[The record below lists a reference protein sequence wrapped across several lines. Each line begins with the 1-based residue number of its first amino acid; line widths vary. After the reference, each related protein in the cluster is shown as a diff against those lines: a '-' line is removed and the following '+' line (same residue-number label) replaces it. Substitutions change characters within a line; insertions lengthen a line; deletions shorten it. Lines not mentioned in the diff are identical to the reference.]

1 MTPRIK
7 ELAHEAGLL
16 VHNPEG
22 AKTKLEHFVS
32 LIAAEM
38 IAITQQ
44 VQKDADLTHTPKRAE
59 LVRLGAKIVE
69 DRINRRFGVKE

>member
-1 MTPRIK
+1 VTPRIK

-38 IAITQQ
+38 VAITQQ
-44 VQKDADLTHTPKRAE
+44 VQKDADFTHTPKRAE

>member
-1 MTPRIK
+1 VTPRIK

-44 VQKDADLTHTPKRAE
+44 VQAEAEWSHTPKRAE

-69 DRINRRFGVKE
+69 DRINRRFGVEE